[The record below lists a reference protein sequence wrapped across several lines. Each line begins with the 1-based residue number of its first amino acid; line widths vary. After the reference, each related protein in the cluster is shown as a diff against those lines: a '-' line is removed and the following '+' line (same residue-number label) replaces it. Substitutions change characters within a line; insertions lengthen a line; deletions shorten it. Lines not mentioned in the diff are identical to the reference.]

1 MGCGAG
7 LGGSHRGSAHQDRS
21 LQLVRYAWRTWG
33 PRHAGIH
40 PGSWSRHQR
49 RGGAVVK
56 WPGALRRKGRLLRE
70 GHERSTC
77 RGPEACERSLLK
89 RLAD

>member
-49 RGGAVVK
+49 RGGGEVAGSIAEK
-56 WPGALRRKGRLLRE
+56 GTPASRRPRAEHLQRT
-70 GHERSTC
+70 RSM
-77 RGPEACERSLLK
+77 
-89 RLAD
+89 